1 MALQLFF
8 ATEKCAT
15 EKGPE
20 LQDEG
25 DSKDSDT
32 FRPLGK
38 GSFSEEMYRE
48 QSFCSTQTGSWTT
61 ASSSSDNL
69 SRFRASN
76 TSRDYKLKMMV
87 KTFLESNG
95 FMHINEA
102 QHVWGR
108 TRYPL
113 HVAVSQN
120 KPAIVKALVL
130 LGARRNVKTRRGL
143 TPEDLA
149 RRSGFEEVLNVLEQ
163 ATLQKE
169 STLESSQS
177 QSRRTL
183 QM

>member
-8 ATEKCAT
+8 TTEK
-15 EKGPE
+15 PE
-20 LQDEG
+20 LQDES

-38 GSFSEEMYRE
+38 GSVSEEMYRE

-69 SRFRASN
+69 SRFRGSN

-87 KTFLESNG
+87 KAFLESNG
-95 FMHINEA
+95 FLHVNEP
-102 QHVWGR
+102 QHSWGR

-120 KPAIVKALVL
+120 KPAIVKALLL
-130 LGARRNVKTRRGL
+130 LGAWRNVKTRRGL

>member
-1 MALQLFF
+1 MCLPSLRLHETATKRAQRQASQLWLVS
-8 ATEKCAT
+8 
-15 EKGPE
+15 P
-20 LQDEG
+20 
-25 DSKDSDT
+25 
-32 FRPLGK
+32 P

-108 TRYPL
+108 TRTL
-113 HVAVSQN
+113 LAVGTRNTLKILRHAWRS
-120 KPAIVKALVL
+120 ITL
-130 LGARRNVKTRRGL
+130 LSHL
-143 TPEDLA
+143 
-149 RRSGFEEVLNVLEQ
+149 Q
-163 ATLQKE
+163 ATHC
-169 STLESSQS
+169 TWQS
-177 QSRRTL
+177 PRTSL
-183 QM
+183 RL